1 VEKLCYAVWREP
13 DQELEPIE
21 RALVDVVGPALLD
34 TAARGVRVLV
44 EEPKGSILRVGAQPG
59 SGNLLCGSVSIWLES
74 LDERGPAEAIIND
87 TPAAET
93 HGWLVTE
100 SIPLGYGDNRTWPD
114 GERSPGLSITTVF
127 DKKRGLADTDF
138 FRIWHGEHT
147 PLSFVI
153 HPLWLYVRNAV
164 VRPITEPE
172 AAPPI
177 RSYVYEAT
185 PTFDDM
191 LDFHRFFGSGGDNS
205 KLKANIDRV
214 NNHMDTFAET
224 STLQCTPMAE
234 YVFRTFST

>member
-1 VEKLCYAVWREP
+1 MEKLCYALWRTT

-21 RALVDVVGPALLD
+21 RTLVEGVGPALLG
-34 TAARGVRVLV
+34 TNAHGVRVLV
-44 EEPKGSILRVGAQPG
+44 EEPRGAILRVGSQPE
-59 SGNLLCGSVSIWLES
+59 SGNLLCGSVSIWVDS
-74 LDERGPAEAIIND
+74 LDDRGDAEAIIMS
-87 TPAAET
+87 TPAAEV

-100 SIPLGYGDNRTWPD
+100 SIPLAYGGQRTWPD
-114 GERSPGLSITTVF
+114 GERSAGISITTVF
-127 DKKRGLADTDF
+127 DKKRGLPDADF

-164 VRPITEPE
+164 VRPVTDP
-172 AAPPI
+172 AHAPAI

-191 LDFHRFFGSGGDNS
+191 LDFHRFFGSGGDKA
-205 KLKANIDRV
+205 KLKENIDRV
-214 NNHMDTFAET
+214 NIHMATFAET

-234 YVFRTFST
+234 YIFRTFST

>member
-1 VEKLCYAVWREP
+1 VEKLCYGIWRTPE
-13 DQELEPIE
+13 QELGSIE
-21 RALVDVVGPALLD
+21 HALVNEVGPALLD
-34 TAARGVRVLV
+34 TAASGVRVLV
-44 EEPKGSILRVGAQPG
+44 EEPEGAILRVGAQPQT
-59 SGNLLCGSVSIWLES
+59 GNLLCGSVSVWFDS
-74 LDERGPAEAIIND
+74 LDDRAEAEGIVTN

-100 SIPLGYGDNRTWPD
+100 SVPLGYGEHRTWPD

-127 DKKRGLADTDF
+127 DKKYDVADDDF

-164 VRPITEPE
+164 VRPVTDP
-172 AAPPI
+172 ATAPAI

-191 LDFHRFFGSGGDNS
+191 LDFHRFFGSGGDNG

-214 NNHMDTFAET
+214 NNHMATFAET

>member
-1 VEKLCYAVWREP
+1 MEKLCYGIWRGA
-13 DQELEPIE
+13 DQDLEPIE
-21 RALVDVVGPALLD
+21 QALVERVGPALLD
-34 TAARGVRVLV
+34 TSAHGVRVLV
-44 EEPKGSILRVGAQPG
+44 EEPKGAVLRVGAQPG
-59 SGNLLCGSVSIWLES
+59 SSNLLCGSVSVWLES
-74 LDERGPAEAIIND
+74 LDDRGDAEAIIRD

-100 SIPLGYGDNRTWPD
+100 SIPLGYGERRTWPD

-127 DKKRGLADTDF
+127 DKKHDLPDKDF

-164 VRPITEPE
+164 VRPVTDP
-172 AAPPI
+172 ADAPPI

-185 PTFDDM
+185 PTFEDM
-191 LDFHRFFGSGGDNS
+191 LDFHRFFGSGGDNG
-205 KLKANIDRV
+205 KLKENIDRV
-214 NNHMDTFAET
+214 NNHMATFAET